1 MAQSISC
8 SWFLSSGV
16 INLENAPN
24 GLRFHMR
31 DTRLVVKQT
40 LQPKHPIHRYPGL
53 RHPFGG
59 VLNKP
64 AVHYRD
70 YPKGKRTAEKSA
82 GRRFL
87 QVKVLKL
94 GADHSGQLTR
104 DAKPNLCASVLAI
117 KEKQDRHHV
126 NSPLFC

>member
-82 GRRFL
+82 GRRSTSDWL
-87 QVKVLKL
+87 LLYWLRCPLRSSEIKL
-94 GADHSGQLTR
+94 TLT
-104 DAKPNLCASVLAI
+104 
-117 KEKQDRHHV
+117 
-126 NSPLFC
+126 